1 MSSKLKYIRKG
12 KLVDATI
19 LDRETILLVLLKQFG
34 SEVEQKYIYQC
45 ADEWISKGH
54 KITAGIV
61 AYFKAYYLPRYGDKR
76 C

>member
-1 MSSKLKYIRKG
+1 MLTEEELKL
-12 KLVDATI
+12 
-19 LDRETILLVLLKQFG
+19 RETVLLILMKQFG

-54 KITAGIV
+54 KITSGIV

>member
-1 MSSKLKYIRKG
+1 M
-12 KLVDATI
+12 
-19 LDRETILLVLLKQFG
+19 KQFG
-34 SEVEQKYIYQC
+34 SEVEQRYIYQC

-54 KITAGIV
+54 KITSGIV